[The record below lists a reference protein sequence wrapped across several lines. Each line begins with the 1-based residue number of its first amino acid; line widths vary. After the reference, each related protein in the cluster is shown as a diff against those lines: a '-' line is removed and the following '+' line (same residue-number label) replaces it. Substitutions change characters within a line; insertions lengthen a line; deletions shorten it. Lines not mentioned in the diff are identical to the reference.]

1 MSKEIKVPLDVARYQ
16 AHRLLDLL
24 EPVCERIEIAGSI
37 RRQCLE
43 VGDIE
48 LVAIPKPTRGLFFHK
63 WDTQIIIDR
72 IFEIDKLSFLR
83 ESDEPLFA
91 KRGEWYA
98 QFTIFGMKVD
108 LFMTTPEKW
117 GCIFMIRTGS
127 ADFSKRM
134 MTKKSGGG
142 YCPDHLY
149 FKNGRLWDGE
159 EVLDTPEE
167 DDVFRL
173 LGVPWMDPV
182 ERSVRDE

>member
-1 MSKEIKVPLDVARYQ
+1 MSGAKKVPLDAARYQ

-48 LVAIPKPTRGLFFHK
+48 LVAIPKSTQDLFGVRE
-63 WDTQIIIDR
+63 WDTKIIKTRLFDLHSQTLLGSSDR
-72 IFEIDKLSFLR
+72 T
-83 ESDEPLFA
+83 LFA
-91 KRGEWYA
+91 KAGEWYA
-98 QFTIFGMKVD
+98 QFVAFGMKVD

-127 ADFSKRM
+127 ADF
-134 MTKKSGGG
+134 TKKMVKRKVWGG

-149 FKNGRLWDGE
+149 FKDGRLWDGE
-159 EVLDTPEE
+159 EALDTPEE
-167 DDVFRL
+167 DDVFRE
-173 LGVPWMDPV
+173 LGMAYVKP
-182 ERSVRDE
+182 ENRNLK

>member
-1 MSKEIKVPLDVARYQ
+1 MSRAKKVPLDAARYH

-48 LVAIPKPTRGLFFHK
+48 LIAIPKPTRDLFGVRK
-63 WDTQIIIDR
+63 WDSKVIIDR
-72 IFEIDKLSFLR
+72 IFELDQLPFQR
-83 ESDEPLFA
+83 GPEEPLFT
-91 KRGEWYA
+91 KCGEWYA
-98 QFTIFGMKVD
+98 QFMIFGMKVD

-117 GCIFMIRTGS
+117 GCIYMIRTGS
-127 ADFSKRM
+127 AAFSKRM
-134 MTKKSGGG
+134 MTKKSWGG
-142 YCPDHLY
+142 YCPDNIY
-149 FKNGRLWDGE
+149 FKEGRLWDGE

-182 ERSVRDE
+182 ERFE

>member
-1 MSKEIKVPLDVARYQ
+1 MSGAKKVPLDAARHQ

-48 LVAIPKPTRGLFFHK
+48 LVAIPKSTRDLFGVRK
-63 WDTQIIIDR
+63 WDTKIIIDR

-83 ESDEPLFA
+83 GPEEWLFT

-127 ADFSKRM
+127 ADF
-134 MTKKSGGG
+134 TKKMVKQKVWGG

-149 FKNGRLWDGE
+149 FKDGRLWDGE
-159 EVLDTPEE
+159 EALDTPEE
-167 DDVFRL
+167 DDVFRE
-173 LGVPWMDPV
+173 LGMAYVKP
-182 ERSVRDE
+182 ENRNLK